1 MGYSVPKKSVL
12 KAMIARHENIYGFA
26 PFKLTIQGSLKTYYY
41 HWLNQKVYFLE
52 DNELRIE
59 KTKDFGNSI
68 INRSKDQNGVFSASV
83 LGDNQQ
89 IWAELQIRCHA
100 EVELIESPDFD
111 FEEFKC
117 DQTTYS

>member
-1 MGYSVPKKSVL
+1 MGYSVPRTSVL
-12 KAMIARHENIYGFA
+12 KSMIARHENIYGFA

-52 DNELRIE
+52 EGELRIE
-59 KTKDFGNSI
+59 KTRDFGNLI
-68 INRSKDQNGVFSASV
+68 INHSNDQNGVFSASV

-89 IWAELQIRCHA
+89 AWAELQIKCSA
-100 EVELIESPDFD
+100 EVELIESPLYD

-117 DQTTYS
+117 DQATYS